1 MIQFASYHIGG
12 SKRSSKSNPAYMVI
26 SLLIGEGLN
35 ENKTVINPDQILI
48 TLKYEKAKGWYL
60 PDDLNTSRAAYMFN
74 TIFLHNRP
82 IESVGF
88 QKICDSNYKFADMLD
103 KEMEMKR
110 QHKWILS

>member
-1 MIQFASYHIGG
+1 MIQYASYHVGG

-48 TLKYEKAKGWYL
+48 TLKYEKTKGWYF
-60 PDDLNTSRAAYMFN
+60 PDDLNTSRAGYLFN

-88 QKICDSNYKFADMLD
+88 QKICDSNFKFASMMD
-103 KEMEMKR
+103 KEMGMKR